1 MRSELGARILELE
14 TELVQV
20 FVAGGIIIDNVVA
33 SDGTVHRQTMGGNGV
48 YSAAGARLWLDS
60 VGIVGSV
67 PSNYPMDWLAA
78 LRASRIDTAGITR
91 VDETVDASEWFFY
104 RGNGSRV
111 DRLYAAPNDY
121 EAFGL
126 KGSSV
131 TPTEAAAFEEYL
143 RNRISPGR
151 TFAEFRQANPLRSNQ
166 IPDEYWSAA
175 GVHLAPGPMRV
186 QTSLAV
192 DLCGGGR
199 CISMDPGPPEPA
211 MNLDAPVT
219 AQDFSMVDAVLPSE
233 KELAMMA
240 PGASVEKGLA
250 MLIEAGAAIAAV
262 KRGAHGSVFRTR
274 NDSTSHLV
282 PPIAVTARD
291 PTGAGDAYC
300 GGFLAGLV
308 ATGDALNAALC
319 GTVSASF
326 AVEAF
331 GPFHLLAA
339 NRDAVSRRFRQL
351 AAQCGATDAEQRL
364 AVIFQNSPTRS

>member
-1 MRSELGARILELE
+1 MRSEWVARILELG

-33 SDGTVHRQTMGGNGV
+33 SDGMVHRQTMGGNGV

-78 LRASRIDTAGITR
+78 LRASGIDTSGITR

-131 TPTEAAAFEEYL
+131 TPTEAAAFEKYL
-143 RNRISPGR
+143 RNRTSPGR
-151 TFAEFRQANPLRSNQ
+151 SFAEFRQANPLRSNQ
-166 IPDEYWSAA
+166 IPDGYWSAA
-175 GVHLAPGPMRV
+175 GVHLAPGPMQV
-186 QTSLAV
+186 QTSLAA

-211 MNLDAPVT
+211 VNLDAPVI

-250 MLIEAGAAIAAV
+250 ILIEAGAEIAAV

-274 NDSTSHLV
+274 HDSTSHRV

-339 NRDAVSRRFRQL
+339 NRDVVSRRFRQL

-364 AVIFQNSPTRS
+364 AVIFQNSLTRS